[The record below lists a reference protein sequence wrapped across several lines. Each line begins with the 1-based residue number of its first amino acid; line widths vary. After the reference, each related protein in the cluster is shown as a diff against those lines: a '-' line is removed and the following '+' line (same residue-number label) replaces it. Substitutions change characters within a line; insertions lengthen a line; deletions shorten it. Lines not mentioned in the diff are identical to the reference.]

1 MRHVGCGVQG
11 ESFLKIES
19 IDLTDYKPIKR
30 LKITNLG
37 STIVIAGANGS
48 GKTRLKE
55 AIIQTI
61 KGQPLMDMT
70 IIATREEEKDAKYFN
85 GNRIDI
91 KKGVQNAVL
100 KNYINS
106 RKYGSGRYVGSVVQ
120 IDSSRSVQSIT
131 YSQVNW
137 LAADPD
143 DADAPSNFYLNPF
156 TNRWQDFV
164 NYIHQKSAARDKK
177 LAEAM
182 KDNPDLLG
190 SEILKRNPNPLDK
203 YKEIF
208 SSILPGKT
216 LLDINPASPG
226 IFRYMDESQQE
237 LPFNSL
243 SSGEQEVIKVLF
255 DVARKDIRHSVII
268 VDEPELHLHPTLTF
282 KLIESLKSIGDHTNQ
297 FIFLT
302 HSPDL
307 ISTYYSTGDVY
318 FIDQKGTTANQAHR
332 LSDLEHEH
340 KDVASLVGQN
350 LGLFA
355 VGKKLVFVEGESSS
369 IDRQSYQK
377 ISQEI
382 DPEVRVLP
390 AGSVLNI
397 LALSNI
403 EEQIR
408 KSIFGIDIYM
418 IRDRDGL
425 SESQVATLEK
435 NGRIRCLKRRH
446 IENYFLDEDVLIK
459 VAKKLYL
466 TETNHLLTVE
476 YIANE
481 IRRIA
486 EGSLA
491 FNVYKNVKDYLSLN
505 HFLKAPSVKSLEEKT
520 IEQVKHEIVDSVR
533 ANREALFVGVSDG
546 AIREWVDE
554 EESKLKAKLE
564 DGGWINDFQGKYI
577 FSRLCGEVLKTDQ
590 LRVRHAYVDTAI
602 QEKPEVFSDI
612 TEIFKAM

>member
-1 MRHVGCGVQG
+1 M
-11 ESFLKIES
+11 KIES

-30 LKITNLG
+30 LSISHLG

-48 GKTRLKE
+48 GKTRLKD
-55 AIIQTI
+55 AIVQTI
-61 KGQPLMDMT
+61 KGTPLMDMT
-70 IIATREEEKDAKYFN
+70 ILATRAEERDGRYFN
-85 GNRIDI
+85 GERVVV
-91 KKGVQNAVL
+91 KKGVQNPVL

-120 IDSSRSVQSIT
+120 IDSSRSVQSVT
-131 YSQVNW
+131 YNPVNW
-137 LAADPD
+137 LGADPD

-177 LAEAM
+177 LAEAI
-182 KDNPDLLG
+182 KGNPDLLG
-190 SEILKRNPNPLDK
+190 GEILSRNPNPLDK

-208 SSILPGKT
+208 SAILPGKT
-216 LLDINPASPG
+216 LLDINPAKPG
-226 IFRYMDESQQE
+226 IFRYLDESEQE
-237 LPFNSL
+237 LPFSSL

-255 DVARKDIRHSVII
+255 DVARKDIRHSVLI

-282 KLIESLKSIGDHTNQ
+282 KLIEALKNIGDHTNQ

-318 FIDQKGTTANQAHR
+318 FIDQKPTSGNQAHR

-355 VGKKLVFVEGESSS
+355 VGKKLVFVEGENSS

-377 ISQEI
+377 IAQPI
-382 DPEVRVLP
+382 DPEIRVLP

-397 LALSNI
+397 LALANI

-425 SESQVATLEK
+425 SEGQVAALEK

-446 IENYFLDEDVLIK
+446 IENYFLDEEVLMK
-459 VAKKLYL
+459 VAQKLYL
-466 TETNHLLTVE
+466 TETAPALSE
-476 YIANE
+476 DFIAKQ

-486 EGSLA
+486 EESLP
-491 FNVYKNVKDYLSLN
+491 FNVYKNVKDYLMLN
-505 HFLKAPSVKSLEEKT
+505 HFFKAPTVKSLETKG
-520 IEQVKHEIVDSVR
+520 IEQIKTEIVASSR
-533 ANREALFVGVSDG
+533 ENRELLFTAISDE
-546 AIREWVDE
+546 AIEEWVTAE
-554 EESKLKAKLE
+554 EIRLQGKLA
-564 DGGWINDFQGKYI
+564 DGGWICDFQGKYI
-577 FSRLCGEVLKTDQ
+577 FSRLCSDVLKADQ
-590 LRVRHAYVDTAI
+590 LRIRHAYVDTAI
-602 QEKPEVFSDI
+602 QEKPGVFSDI
-612 TEIFKAM
+612 SEIIKSM